1 MPTSAKIISQKIC
14 LVGDF
19 GVGKTSLIRQFVDR
33 QFSDTYLSTVGVKI
47 SRKVVSILD
56 SLDNLPENN
65 LPENNLPE
73 NHLPEKTK
81 QIQLI
86 VWDIEGSTRFQAI
99 APSYLQGSKGA
110 LIVADVTRD
119 SSLDNLKT
127 HVQLF
132 QSINPK
138 SSLLIALNKVDLLE
152 NNIRNDLIKSISVQ
166 FAELNISIHLTS
178 AKTGEGVDH
187 IFQTLASQIL
197 SN

>member
-1 MPTSAKIISQKIC
+1 MHSSPKIISQKIC
-14 LVGDF
+14 LIGDF

-56 SLDNLPENN
+56 SLDNLP
-65 LPENNLPE
+65 
-73 NHLPEKTK
+73 KKIK

-99 APSYLQGSKGA
+99 APSYLQGAKGA

-119 SSLDNLKT
+119 SSIENLKT

-152 NNIRNDLIKSISVQ
+152 NNVRNNLIKSISVQ
-166 FAELNISIHLTS
+166 FSDLKISIHLTS
-178 AKTGEGVDH
+178 AKTGEGVND
-187 IFQTLASQIL
+187 IFQTLASHML
-197 SN
+197 PT